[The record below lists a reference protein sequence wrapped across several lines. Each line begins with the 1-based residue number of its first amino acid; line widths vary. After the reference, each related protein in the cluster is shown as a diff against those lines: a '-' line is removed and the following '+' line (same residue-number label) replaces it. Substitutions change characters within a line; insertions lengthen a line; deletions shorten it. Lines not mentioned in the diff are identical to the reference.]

1 MHKESRFTTA
11 KVAKRLYAVIW
22 FFLIEHLLAGGGVST
37 KICLSFAYIL
47 KKVYLCPIICQKQTS

>member
-1 MHKESRFTTA
+1 MHKESRLTTT

-22 FFLIEHLLAGGGVST
+22 FFKMCIYLQEGVST